1 MQKKSEDF
9 SMEEAMRLAQSP
21 AGQEL
26 IAMLRRTDSG
36 QLQQIVNTAQSG
48 NVSQAGQ
55 MLQKMLSS
63 PEGKKL
69 LRELG
74 R

>member
-63 PEGKKL
+63 PEGQKL